1 MYQSEPIL
9 NKKETLTIIAQLL
22 MEKPKTSIN
31 SLREAVKNILRVRGA
46 IGPFSETKG
55 GGTYHYTMRI
65 SDKDILLV
73 NECIYDLLYT
83 RVITPGI
90 DEANLEL
97 PWIHVSDEE
106 KLKSFL

>member
-1 MYQSEPIL
+1 MYQSEPVL
-9 NKKETLTIIAQLL
+9 NKKDTLTIIARLL
-22 MEKPKTSIN
+22 MEKQKTSIN
-31 SLREAVKNILRVRGA
+31 SLRESVKTILRDNGV

-55 GGTYHYTMRI
+55 GGTYHYNKSI
-65 SDKDILLV
+65 SDEDILLV

-97 PWIHVSDEE
+97 PWIHVSDGER
-106 KLKSFL
+106 LKSFL